1 MIDAARVGGSTSSY
15 THTLAVL
22 GQYCNQQHARSI
34 TLAQVDTG
42 FLLHFFPKGQ
52 WRKPISIDV
61 HNADLLELTGVVAG
75 TTGDRNGVLFRGGD
89 NVDRKHPLLPMGYEV
104 VLRAVGIKL
113 DRRRAV
119 SVTICDTGQHLYV
132 NYWVDKAT
140 FLIRDGRR
148 QAVSNTQVEI
158 YDMAG
163 IQRMLQEANE
173 DFARESARYE
183 QSMRINQYDH
193 ITTLAAAFLLES
205 DGKYRDAEALYG
217 RIAAQVP
224 RHPEAHYHVA
234 RMALTRGER
243 RAALAE
249 VRKAIEIMP
258 DAAAPHDLHG
268 RILRQG
274 NKLKEAVTAFE
285 RAVSLDEEN
294 GIHHY
299 HLALA
304 YEAQGRSDE
313 AMVQMA
319 LSTGQELAPDWEM
332 VREEIAVEQAA
343 PLTAA
348 KPERQLSPEHAVPA
362 PTHALSA
369 NSASAAP
376 PWETESALTGDRE
389 SPSGPLPK
397 LTTFDEE
404 GLAED
409 WIDVQATS
417 DEQQALL
424 RPMTLEQRLRAAGA
438 LPTTQAEIP
447 APPTP
452 LAPPAASTLTSI
464 SDDWSFATSPLISTD
479 PSGDLRIEPPTAG
492 ELQALGAPAPAASE
506 LPSLATRVFPADQA
520 ANKPE
525 PEEPHSGLSARV
537 GPAGGHAVPPAP
549 QPSFPSQPSSVPTGS
564 SNTVELATEILLIQR
579 ALEGEPNRADL
590 HRKLGF
596 LLARQGKTAEAA
608 TEFRKALQASRT
620 NL

>member
-1 MIDAARVGGSTSSY
+1 MIDAARVGGSTPSY
-15 THTLAVL
+15 THALAVL

-42 FLLHFFPKGQ
+42 FLLHFFSKGQ
-52 WRKPISIDV
+52 WRKPISIDI

-75 TTGDRNGVLFRGGD
+75 TTSDRNGVLFRGGD
-89 NVDRKHPLLPMGYEV
+89 NLDRKHPLLPMGYEA

-148 QAVSNTQVEI
+148 QAVSNTQLEI
-158 YDMAG
+158 YDTAG
-163 IQRMLQEANE
+163 IQHMLKEANE
-173 DFARESARYE
+173 DFARESSRYE
-183 QSMRINQYDH
+183 HSMRINQYDH
-193 ITTLAAAFLLES
+193 ITALAAAFLFES

-243 RAALAE
+243 RAALAA
-249 VRKAIEIMP
+249 VRKAIEIVP
-258 DAAAPHDLHG
+258 DEAAPHDLHG
-268 RILRQG
+268 RVLRQG
-274 NKLKEAVTAFE
+274 NKLKEAVAAFE
-285 RAVSLDEEN
+285 RAVALDEEN
-294 GIHHY
+294 GIYHY

-319 LSTGQELAPDWEM
+319 LSTGQELAPAWEM
-332 VREEIAVEQAA
+332 VQEEIAAEHVALIA
-343 PLTAA
+343 TPATR
-348 KPERQLSPEHAVPA
+348 PERQPSPQPA
-362 PTHALSA
+362 AAEPAALGVSA
-369 NSASAAP
+369 NVAGAASS
-376 PWETESALTGDRE
+376 WETEPALAEENRDPAGV
-389 SPSGPLPK
+389 PLPK

-404 GLAED
+404 GLPED
-409 WIDVQATS
+409 WIDAPAAS
-417 DEQQALL
+417 DESQALL
-424 RPMTLEQRLRAAGA
+424 KPMTLEQRLRAAGA
-438 LPTTQAEIP
+438 LPTAQAANPIP
-447 APPTP
+447 PS
-452 LAPPAASTLTSI
+452 PPASVLTPVSE
-464 SDDWSFATSPLISTD
+464 DWSFAAAPLISTD

-492 ELQALGAPAPAASE
+492 ELQALGAFPAAASE
-506 LPSLATRVFPADQA
+506 LPAFATRASPLDQA
-520 ANKPE
+520 AHRRE
-525 PEEPHSGLSARV
+525 PEEPLPGLAARTAPV
-537 GPAGGHAVPPAP
+537 ASHPVPPAP
-549 QPSFPSQPSSVPTGS
+549 KPVYPSQPSSVPAGS
-564 SNTVELATEILLIQR
+564 SNTVELATEILQIQR

-608 TEFRKALQASRT
+608 MEFRKALQASRT

>member
-1 MIDAARVGGSTSSY
+1 MIDAARVGGSTPSY
-15 THTLAVL
+15 THALAVL

-52 WRKPISIDV
+52 WRKPMSVDI
-61 HNADLLELTGVVAG
+61 HNADLLELTGVVSG

-158 YDMAG
+158 YDGAG
-163 IQRMLQEANE
+163 IQRMLKEANE

-183 QSMRINQYDH
+183 HSMRINQYDH
-193 ITTLAAAFLLES
+193 ITTLAAAFLFES

-217 RIAAQVP
+217 RVAAQVP

-249 VRKAIEIMP
+249 VRKAIDIMP
-258 DAAAPHDLHG
+258 DEAAPHDLHG
-268 RILRQG
+268 RVLRQG
-274 NKLKEAVTAFE
+274 NKLKEAVAAFE

-319 LSTGQELAPDWEM
+319 LSTGQELAPAWEM
-332 VREEIAVEQAA
+332 VQEEIAAEHVALLAPPAA
-343 PLTAA
+343 R
-348 KPERQLSPEHAVPA
+348 PERQPTPEPVAPA
-362 PTHALSA
+362 FA
-369 NSASAAP
+369 NFASAAP
-376 PWETESALTGDRE
+376 SWETEPDLMEEGQD
-389 SPSGPLPK
+389 PSGVPLPK

-404 GLAED
+404 GLPED
-409 WIDVQATS
+409 WIDAPAVT
-417 DEQQALL
+417 DESQALL
-424 RPMTLEQRLRAAGA
+424 KPMTLEQRLRAAGA
-438 LPTTQAEIP
+438 LSRTQATNPIP
-447 APPTP
+447 SSPPVSGLTP
-452 LAPPAASTLTSI
+452 VSEDWAFAAG
-464 SDDWSFATSPLISTD
+464 PLISTD

-492 ELQALGAPAPAASE
+492 ELQASVAPPPASE
-506 LPSLATRVFPADQA
+506 LPAFAARAFPTEQA
-520 ANKPE
+520 ARSPE
-525 PEEPHSGLSARV
+525 PEEPLSGLAARTA
-537 GPAGGHAVPPAP
+537 PRAGQPAP
-549 QPSFPSQPSSVPTGS
+549 SASQPSFPSQPSSVPTGS
-564 SNTVELATEILLIQR
+564 SNTVELATEILQIQR

-596 LLARQGKTAEAA
+596 LLARQGKTTEAA